1 MRYRNT
7 STCWWSS
14 RNRISTSHNPNF
26 ELQPRQLMS
35 PYQDHRFSTKVHPRT
50 SCNSSNPSLSQ
61 TSGHLRLRLKF
72 EPRNLPSSN
81 LNKLCTE
88 SRNKRRKSQRR
99 LRVSR
104 TISFSWKVR
113 RNKDSRWAL
122 TANRRSFAYLSR
134 FFSIPLLPSSVSW
147 KSSARDLSMTDKIK
161 SVTIQEIPSLRRHT
175 SPNTPYTLKLWLKEL
190 GRRGNWSMPNWQH
203 WERRWSG
210 IFRCGATSW
219 DDCRVLAKKKRV
231 EKWVRDIWL
240 ILLF

>member
-122 TANRRSFAYLSR
+122 TANRRSFSTLFFLARTRQSSHEVAPHRKIPDHFLSQCCQ
-134 FFSIPLLPSSVSW
+134 FGILQLPLRPSSFNQSFNVYGVFG
-147 KSSARDLSMTDKIK
+147 DVCL
-161 SVTIQEIPSLRRHT
+161 
-175 SPNTPYTLKLWLKEL
+175 LKLGISWIVTDLILSVIDKSLALDFHETL
-190 GRRGNWSMPNWQH
+190 EGSRGI
-203 WERRWSG
+203 E
-210 IFRCGATSW
+210 
-219 DDCRVLAKKKRV
+219 KKRD
-231 EKWVRDIWL
+231 R
-240 ILLF
+240 